1 MLKHLER
8 SFEDDE
14 VTGENMKEQ
23 YPNQPQISDHLC
35 RILIIGS
42 SGSGKKKY
50 ITWFNKS
57 PTRYWQNVYYAEYSY
72 DSKGNLLIKNVKF

>member
-14 VTGENMKEQ
+14 VTGEKIKEQ

-42 SGSGKKKY
+42 SGSGKKNTLLDLISHQPDIDKMY
-50 ITWFNKS
+50 TSTQKIHMT
-57 PTRYWQNVYYAEYSY
+57 QNVIY
-72 DSKGNLLIKNVKF
+72 

>member
-14 VTGENMKEQ
+14 VTGENIKEQ

-42 SGSGKKKY
+42 SGSGKKNTLLDLISHQPDIDKMY
-50 ITWFNKS
+50 TTQNIHMT
-57 PTRYWQNVYYAEYSY
+57 QNVIY
-72 DSKGNLLIKNVKF
+72 

>member
-14 VTGENMKEQ
+14 VTGEKIKEQ

-42 SGSGKKKY
+42 SGSGKKIHY
-50 ITWFNKS
+50 MI
-57 PTRYWQNVYYAEYSY
+57 
-72 DSKGNLLIKNVKF
+72 